1 MAVLYAVLVF
11 YCQLSP
17 GFYWGMIW
25 TWGLVVAGIIDWQT
39 GYIPDFISW
48 GGIIISLGK
57 AAWEAYLPEAVAA
70 MLCLGGLLALL
81 YLFSKG
87 GLGWGDV
94 KLLAAVGA
102 VIGLY
107 QGVIAL
113 MICGYSRWHLGLM
126 VAHQWPGHLENGCA
140 LCSFFSL
147 RRLRILSE
155 YSDGV
160 VLSDA
165 G

>member
-1 MAVLYAVLVF
+1 MIDMGECLLAALLGFISGSFAGVVIYRWPRSESLVYPRSQCDYCRTPLCWLDLLPVVSYVLLRGRCRYCSRPISPLYPGTELLMAVLYAVLVF

-81 YLFSKG
+81 
-87 GLGWGDV
+87 
-94 KLLAAVGA
+94 
-102 VIGLY
+102 
-107 QGVIAL
+107 
-113 MICGYSRWHLGLM
+113 
-126 VAHQWPGHLENGCA
+126 
-140 LCSFFSL
+140 
-147 RRLRILSE
+147 
-155 YSDGV
+155 
-160 VLSDA
+160 
-165 G
+165 

>member
-102 VIGLY
+102 VLGLY

-113 MICGYSRWHLGLM
+113 MIAVIAGGIWASWLLISGRGTLKTAVPFAPFLALGGYVSYLNIVTGW
-126 VAHQWPGHLENGCA
+126 
-140 LCSFFSL
+140 
-147 RRLRILSE
+147 
-155 YSDGV
+155 Y
-160 VLSDA
+160 
-165 G
+165 